1 VARLALHFCEIVL
14 TVVHSVADGPKLG
27 ENVVDTASQKQE
39 NLEAHAPMR
48 WRQPA
53 GHHTAD
59 AIHRA
64 KKAPGAAEKMGNSH
78 TGWGMRDCLRHRTP
92 CKLAPRAYTP
102 ASSAQGLTIVNSVH
116 KYLLIGCI

>member
-59 AIHRA
+59 ANHRA
-64 KKAPGAAEKMGNSH
+64 KKALWRGRENGRKPHWLGNA
-78 TGWGMRDCLRHRTP
+78 RLP
-92 CKLAPRAYTP
+92 P
-102 ASSAQGLTIVNSVH
+102 SSNAL
-116 KYLLIGCI
+116 

>member
-1 VARLALHFCEIVL
+1 MARLALHFCEIVL
-14 TVVHSVADGPKLG
+14 AVVHSVADGPKLG

-59 AIHRA
+59 ANHRA
-64 KKAPGAAEKMGNSH
+64 KPAVARPWRTKEAKTPLGWEISLSIAAV
-78 TGWGMRDCLRHRTP
+78 
-92 CKLAPRAYTP
+92 
-102 ASSAQGLTIVNSVH
+102 I
-116 KYLLIGCI
+116 